1 MLQPGTPSHGPVH
14 FSPPQT
20 RLAPCSLQQ
29 PWHLLPAPRT
39 KPWWQRA
46 GRDQVIGPGH
56 GHRQQCLLNMESH
69 LCQSNLNKAPG
80 AEHLLRDGSCPS
92 RAEVHS
98 SGAGVCP
105 VCWSLP
111 HGVTRGLDGL
121 NEWRI
126 PPRLSLMQMLWA
138 HSPPQPALNPL
149 LPRPASACRD
159 AGSSS
164 EPGRAARSL
173 PASLLPPWTL
183 AATSRGRGVGATL
196 LPAALGSSRGHCTGR
211 DWPSLSSPGPEQ
223 PPPGLPPANLCT
235 HGGAC

>member
-1 MLQPGTPSHGPVH
+1 MLQPGTPSHGPVY
-14 FSPPQT
+14 FRPPPPPPLQ
-20 RLAPCSLQQ
+20 LALCSLQH

-56 GHRQQCLLNMESH
+56 GHRQECLLNMEPH

-126 PPRLSLMQMLWA
+126 PPRLSLMQVLWV

-173 PASLLPPWTL
+173 PASSVDSCCHLAGPWGGGHAAASSAGVFLGTL
-183 AATSRGRGVGATL
+183 HRQGLAVPELSRDRAAPTRAPHRQT
-196 LPAALGSSRGHCTGR
+196 
-211 DWPSLSSPGPEQ
+211 
-223 PPPGLPPANLCT
+223 CT